1 MRKEKMAA
9 LCRHKNV
16 QILNCGFTYIHHSDR
31 GGAAY
36 LLQRPEP
43 VKNLD
48 T

>member
-16 QILNCGFTYIHHSDR
+16 QILKFRLYYIHHSDR

-36 LLQRPEP
+36 LAQRPEP